1 MPRSKGQDGKAG
13 AVRAELEA
21 VILELVDCEEVM
33 PLVRLRIEQGIR
45 RGQDG
50 LLSPAL
56 DDIKRMMCA
65 VERAK
70 STVRGLME
78 Q

>member
-1 MPRSKGQDGKAG
+1 MSRSKGQTGQAGK
-13 AVRAELEA
+13 VRAELEA
-21 VILELVDCEEVM
+21 VILQLVDREEVM

-65 VERAK
+65 VARAK
-70 STVRGLME
+70 STVRGLMG